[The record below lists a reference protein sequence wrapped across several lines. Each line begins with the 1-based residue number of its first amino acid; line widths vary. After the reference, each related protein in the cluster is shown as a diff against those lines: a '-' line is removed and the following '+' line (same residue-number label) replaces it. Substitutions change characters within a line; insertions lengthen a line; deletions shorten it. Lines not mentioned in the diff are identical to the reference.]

1 MSTKW
6 VEGKLVG
13 NVSQMGVLVQ
23 IRIYFDRV
31 QMNLLGETAKMPSQV
46 VEMGI
51 AMDGVSLTVARSDVA
66 LGERQCLS

>member
-1 MSTKW
+1 LGMSTKW

-31 QMNLLGETAKMPSQV
+31 QMNLL
-46 VEMGI
+46 
-51 AMDGVSLTVARSDVA
+51 
-66 LGERQCLS
+66 